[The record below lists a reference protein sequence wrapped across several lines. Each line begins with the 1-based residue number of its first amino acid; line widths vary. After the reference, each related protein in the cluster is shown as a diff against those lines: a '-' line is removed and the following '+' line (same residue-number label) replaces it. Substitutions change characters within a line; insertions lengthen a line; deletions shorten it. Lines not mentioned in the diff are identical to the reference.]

1 MLASPMH
8 SLGISSASIAAIII
22 AISFAAGLNLYA
34 TVASLGLM
42 ARLHWVPLPPGLES
56 LAHPWVIA
64 AASALFALEFV
75 ADKIPGFD
83 LLWNALHTFIR
94 IPAAALLAFAAGQHL
109 SPELHVLVTAVG
121 AMVAAIAHTGKTAAR
136 VAVTPSPEPVSNIAL
151 STTEDAAAVG
161 LSWAALHHP
170 IATGIGVAALTL
182 ATALLIWKAW
192 RTLRATITRF
202 RSKWR
207 GGSPHA
213 TLTNSTSHRL
223 QNLP

>member
-1 MLASPMH
+1 MH
-8 SLGISSASIAAIII
+8 SLGLTPASIAAIII

-42 ARLHWVPLPPGLES
+42 ARLHWVPLPPGLEA
-56 LAHPWVIA
+56 LANPWIIA
-64 AASALFALEFV
+64 AATVLFALEFV

-109 SPELHVLVTAVG
+109 SPQLHILVTAVG
-121 AMVAAIAHTGKTAAR
+121 AIVAAIAHTGKTAAR

-170 IATGIGVAALTL
+170 IATGVAVTCLTL
-182 ATALLIWKAW
+182 ATALLIWRAW
-192 RTLRATITRF
+192 RTLQATYTRL
-202 RSKWR
+202 RDR
-207 GGSPHA
+207 LNLRRRPD
-213 TLTNSTSHRL
+213 LTSS
-223 QNLP
+223 

>member
-1 MLASPMH
+1 MH
-8 SLGISSASIAAIII
+8 SLGLTDTSIAAIIV

-42 ARLHWVPLPPGLES
+42 ARLGWVPLPPGLES
-56 LAHPWVIA
+56 LAHPWIIA
-64 AASALFALEFV
+64 AASALFTLEFV

-109 SPELHVLVTAVG
+109 SPELHILVTAIG
-121 AMVAAIAHTGKTAAR
+121 AIVAAIAHTGKTAAR

-161 LSWAALHHP
+161 LSWLALHHP
-170 IATGIGVAALTL
+170 IATGIGVTVLAL
-182 ATALLIWKAW
+182 ATALLIWRAW
-192 RTLRATITRF
+192 RTLQATYTRLRARLPL
-202 RSKWR
+202 RR
-207 GGSPHA
+207 PA
-213 TLTNSTSHRL
+213 LTSS
-223 QNLP
+223 